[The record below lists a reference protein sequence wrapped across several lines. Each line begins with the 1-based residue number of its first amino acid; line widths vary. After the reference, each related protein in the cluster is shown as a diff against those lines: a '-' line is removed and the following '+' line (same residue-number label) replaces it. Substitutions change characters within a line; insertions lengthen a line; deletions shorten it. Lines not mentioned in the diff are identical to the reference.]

1 MLSATNRSP
10 CLVVLHSRGMSE
22 RAERARV
29 APDLSQYPPIMETSQ
44 VADMLGMSVSHLRQ
58 LVRTGRIPAHRMP
71 GGRAIKF
78 YRDELAK
85 WLSELPSAAEVPQ
98 ESGAKAAATRRR
110 RS

>member
-1 MLSATNRSP
+1 
-10 CLVVLHSRGMSE
+10 MSE

-29 APDLSQYPPIMETSQ
+29 ALDLSQYPPIMETSQ

-78 YRDELAK
+78 YRDELAE
-85 WLSELPSAAEVPQ
+85 WLRDLPSAAEVPQ
-98 ESGAKAAATRRR
+98 EAGAKAVATRRR
-110 RS
+110 RR